1 MKNTYT
7 RTLFIKDLSKAK
19 VIVYI
24 TEGCKY
30 TAKSIDDLGEERVVE
45 YNGGLKSWDV
55 VEGGPEAEEIE
66 VHTDGSCIDEFHE
79 YLVLHFTD
87 GSMATFRNSHV
98 DMHLHK

>member
-7 RTLFIKDLSKAK
+7 RTLFVNDLSEVK
-19 VIVYI
+19 VIIYI

-66 VHTDGSCIDEFHE
+66 AYADDSCIDEFHE

-98 DMHLHK
+98 DMHFR